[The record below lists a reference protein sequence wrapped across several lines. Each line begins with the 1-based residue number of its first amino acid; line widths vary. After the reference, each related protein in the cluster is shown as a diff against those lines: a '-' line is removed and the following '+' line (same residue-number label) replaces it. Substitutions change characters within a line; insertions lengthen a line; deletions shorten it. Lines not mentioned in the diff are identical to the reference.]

1 MSRYVEETILLD
13 NQRFN
18 SAVQG
23 STLGPRSAMVLSQAP
38 TTMTHGTMGSNN
50 SIHLPQ
56 VSTQVST
63 GNALLNV
70 LQVRRGM

>member
-18 SAVQG
+18 SAVQA
-23 STLGPRSAMVLSQAP
+23 STLGPRSAMVSSQAP
-38 TTMTHGTMGSNN
+38 TTITLGTMGSNN
-50 SIHLPQ
+50 SMHLPQ
-56 VSTQVST
+56 VPTQVST